1 MTPSRPRNG
10 SRQPQFLAR
19 NAGQGQV
26 QRATFRPASGQPARP
41 RAPIAQPLPQQQPED
56 PEDAAAAQVQE
67 VIAAAVAEAEQ
78 RIHAEVGAR
87 LGAAVEALRTTSD
100 RLAGEA
106 RADALEVG
114 FLIAR
119 RILESELAASPEP
132 LVSLVRST
140 IRRLGEARK
149 MVVRLSPP
157 DAEAVSAVLAARGAA
172 AVSAVTTAQIEV
184 VADGALER
192 GDCMVE
198 GDVGSVDG
206 RVATRIEELR
216 RALADEHLEEG
227 T

>member
-1 MTPSRPRNG
+1 VAGPRPKPSRR
-10 SRQPQFLAR
+10 PQFLGRGGGPA
-19 NAGQGQV
+19 QV
-26 QRATFRPASGQPARP
+26 ERASFRPASEQATRP
-41 RAPIAQPLPQQQPED
+41 RMPIAQPVVEEASLDEDGQQQL
-56 PEDAAAAQVQE
+56 AAA
-67 VIAAAVAEAEQ
+67 IAEAEARMQ
-78 RIHAEVGAR
+78 AEVGAR
-87 LGAAVEALRTTSD
+87 LGAAVEQLRTTSE

-119 RILESELAASPEP
+119 RILETELTTSPEP
-132 LVSLVRST
+132 LVALVRST

-149 MVVRLSPP
+149 LVVKLSPV
-157 DAEAVSAVLAARGAA
+157 DAEAVQAVLTARGPSAVSSVA
-172 AVSAVTTAQIEV
+172 TAQIEV
-184 VADGALER
+184 AADPTLGQ
-192 GDCMVE
+192 GDCLVE

>member
-1 MTPSRPRNG
+1 MTSRPRNG
-10 SRQPQFLAR
+10 SRPPQFLAR
-19 NAGQGQV
+19 NAGQAQV

-41 RAPIAQPLPQQQPED
+41 RAPIAQPLPQVEPEEQ
-56 PEDAAAAQVQE
+56 EDSAAQVQE
-67 VIAAAVAEAEQ
+67 VINAAVAEAEQ
-78 RIHAEVGAR
+78 RILADVGAR
-87 LGAAVEALRTTSD
+87 LGAAVEALRTTSE
-100 RLAGEA
+100 RLASEA

-119 RILESELAASPEP
+119 RILESELATSPEP

-149 MVVRLSPP
+149 MVVKLSPP
-157 DAEAVSAVLAARGAA
+157 DAEAVNAVLAARGAA
-172 AVSAVTTAQIEV
+172 AVTTVTTAQIEV
-184 VADGALER
+184 MADAALER